1 MFKNQKVLQAQND
14 AITIHIELNN
24 LTLLL
29 KLNQTIRSSKAVECT
44 FFVYPYSLKMDNASF
59 NILPYEEYV
68 RDIDAG
74 RRSTYQKLEPTA
86 SKLFGIFLGLVLII
100 IFGIYNP
107 NELYS
112 LQNLIAVLG
121 AYTLGKEMWDDL
133 DKWLIDTT
141 KTWSIRWRGSQYY
154 YVKEDFGTIQRFWKL
169 ARVKRNGQPTILPV
183 WLDFMTHSNAKTV
196 EAYFEQKTLSQYP
209 ENSLVQ
215 FGNVVINQDSYQDF
229 QESGAMFGFKL
240 SLKQQFWLGDI
251 TYEIFQ
257 SIDKTEY
264 GAVDKKGIWCPQA
277 ILHRKV
283 WNLGRIKIYLTK
295 EIVNDFRLVN
305 LAQI

>member
-1 MFKNQKVLQAQND
+1 MLKNQKVLQNQVD
-14 AITIHIELNN
+14 TISIATDSNN

-29 KLNQTIRSSKAVECT
+29 KLNQPIRDSKALECT
-44 FFVYPYSLKMDNASF
+44 FFVYPYSQNMDHTSF

-68 RDIDAG
+68 GDVDAG

-86 SKLFGIFLGLVLII
+86 SKLFGVFLGLLLII

-133 DKWLIDTT
+133 DKWLIDST
-141 KTWSIRWRGSQYY
+141 KTWNIRWRGSQYF

-196 EAYFEQKTLSQYP
+196 EAYFEKKTISQYP

-215 FGNVVINQDSYQDF
+215 FGSVSINQENLRDF
-229 QESGAMFGFKL
+229 EKDGAMFGFKL
-240 SLKQQFWLGDI
+240 SLKEQFWLGDI

-257 SIDKTEY
+257 SVDKNEY

-277 ILHRKV
+277 ILYRKV
-283 WNLGRIKIYLTK
+283 WNLGRIKIYLLK

-305 LAQI
+305 LG